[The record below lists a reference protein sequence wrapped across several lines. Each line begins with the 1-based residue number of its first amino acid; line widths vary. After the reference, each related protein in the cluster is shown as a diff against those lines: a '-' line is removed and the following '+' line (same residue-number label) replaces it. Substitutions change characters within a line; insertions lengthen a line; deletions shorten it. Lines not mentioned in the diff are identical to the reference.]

1 MSIFGLAPSFYS
13 ERHANSLQCL
23 SCLNSSFTKTNSCLL
38 SPLIQFLTIV
48 SEQHI
53 KLPTEGI
60 KHSHDG
66 FSEPPFEEPVIQ
78 GHTSSPPTSSHRA
91 LCAFK
96 LGETATIFLL
106 QSNCF
111 ALTVTYMGRMF
122 LHTNTHTSSAPKP
135 SKECGDLTHLPFEY

>member
-78 GHTSSPPTSSHRA
+78 GHTSSPPHTELYVPLNLWKPQRYFCCKVNAVHSLSPTWSTHFYRH
-91 LCAFK
+91 
-96 LGETATIFLL
+96 
-106 QSNCF
+106 
-111 ALTVTYMGRMF
+111 TYTR
-122 LHTNTHTSSAPKP
+122 SAPK
-135 SKECGDLTHLPFEY
+135 SNENVGI